1 MTRAIVHPLWGSLSL
16 DRHGEISLQSQV
28 VAYFRQAIIEGRLR
42 RGLRLPS
49 SRQLASDHGIS
60 RTTAVEA
67 YERLIAEGYL
77 YAQAG
82 SGIFVSERIPEDFIP
97 QGGAR
102 IARAPRKRTAPPGID
117 LMDLRYYQMPLA
129 PGMPAVDLF
138 PWNDWNRHIA
148 AVLRDHPI
156 CEIFHGDP
164 FGERPLRE
172 AIVDYLGAMKGIRC
186 DPDQIVVIGG
196 TVQIF
201 DQALELLR
209 APGSKAILED
219 PAYPFVRMR
228 MPKYGFQVVGAPID
242 EQGMDFEK
250 ALAVA
255 PDAQVAFVSPSHA
268 VPTGACLSL
277 ERRRGLVEWA
287 DSNDRWIIE
296 NEFDGDFR
304 FTSRPLPT
312 CYSLSHNN
320 RVLMIGSL
328 SKPFAPGL
336 RLGYLLLPPELLE
349 RAHSLAVPQAPIS
362 TQLAMARLS
371 ATGALATHLRQL
383 RNVHERRRAILLEAI
398 ETHMK
403 GLAELE
409 HAPDAGL
416 RVVVSLPEGADDM
429 AIAIAAHEIGVK
441 IEALSP
447 CFVDR
452 PTTPG
457 LVLGFGSTLEHEIEP
472 AVERLATLVSQHLGH
487 CAGAATGA

>member
-1 MTRAIVHPLWGSLSL
+1 M
-16 DRHGEISLQSQV
+16 
-28 VAYFRQAIIEGRLR
+28 R

-77 YAQAG
+77 YTQAG

-97 QGGAR
+97 EGGAPASR
-102 IARAPRKRTAPPGID
+102 SPRTRRRSRRSTCI
-117 LMDLRYYQMPLA
+117 DLRYYQMPLA

-138 PWNDWNRHIA
+138 PWTDWNRHIA

-201 DQALELLR
+201 DHALELLR
-209 APGSKAILED
+209 APGSKAHPRRPGLS
-219 PAYPFVRMR
+219 VRAHAHAQIWLR
-228 MPKYGFQVVGAPID
+228 DRRCAHRRAGHGFREGAC
-242 EQGMDFEK
+242 ER
-250 ALAVA
+250 A
-255 PDAQVAFVSPSHA
+255 PDAHVAFVSPSHA

-287 DSNDRWIIE
+287 DDNDRWIIE

-312 CYSLSHNN
+312 CYSLSRNN

-349 RAHSLAVPQAPIS
+349 
-362 TQLAMARLS
+362 
-371 ATGALATHLRQL
+371 
-383 RNVHERRRAILLEAI
+383 
-398 ETHMK
+398 
-403 GLAELE
+403 
-409 HAPDAGL
+409 
-416 RVVVSLPEGADDM
+416 
-429 AIAIAAHEIGVK
+429 
-441 IEALSP
+441 SP
-447 CFVDR
+447 
-452 PTTPG
+452 
-457 LVLGFGSTLEHEIEP
+457 
-472 AVERLATLVSQHLGH
+472 
-487 CAGAATGA
+487 